1 MLYYLDLYYIYLY
14 KKIFSLLLFFE
25 WSLWFQR
32 KGIFLHQI
40 FLYLYGCVCT
50 SRYNFPLL
58 NCIVCFIVLSYLSM
72 I

>member
-40 FLYLYGCVCT
+40 FLYLYGCVCV
-50 SRYNFPLL
+50 PLAIISL
-58 NCIVCFIVLSYLSM
+58 YSIALYVLLFCR